1 MLSGT
6 GTMPGRKPPVPVLIS
21 AEHASCSVP
30 DEWAG
35 LFDGHAELLQSHRG
49 WDPGTPELAAAL
61 SAAFRVPLLAGEVT
75 RLLVDLN
82 RSSGHRQHF
91 SEFTRALSAAEQAEL
106 VKRYWQPHWSAY
118 REHIERA
125 PSRLVHLACHSFTPI
140 MNGQLRNAD
149 IGLLYDPCR
158 AGEQALA
165 RRIAEAIRA
174 LRPALKARM
183 NYPYRGTANGMGQQH
198 RRWFPESR
206 LLTLELEIN
215 TRLLERPD
223 WSAVLETVVEACV
236 RAVRRA

>member
-1 MLSGT
+1 
-6 GTMPGRKPPVPVLIS
+6 MPARQPPVPVLIT
-21 AEHASCSVP
+21 AEHASCAVP

-35 LFDGHAELLQSHRG
+35 LFAGHADLLRSHRG

-61 SAAFRVPLLAGEVT
+61 AVELQAPLLAGEVT

-82 RSSGHRQHF
+82 RSAGHRQHF
-91 SEFTRALSAAEQAEL
+91 SEFTRALPLAERAAL

-125 PSRLVHLACHSFTPI
+125 PSGLLHLACHSFTSI
-140 MNGQLRNAD
+140 LHGQVRNAD
-149 IGLLYDPCR
+149 IGLLYDPGR

-174 LRPALKARM
+174 LWPALRVRM

-198 RRWFPESR
+198 RRWFPETR

-215 TRLLERPD
+215 TRLLDRPD
-223 WSAVLETVVEACV
+223 WCAVVEAVVAAC
-236 RAVRRA
+236 AGAIRRA